1 MNERRRR
8 RRRKRRKERR
18 EGIVECIVLGEKVCC
33 GGVIRDLAQPK
44 RDG

>member
-1 MNERRRR
+1 MNERW
-8 RRRKRRKERR
+8 RRRKRRKGRR
-18 EGIVECIVLGEKVCC
+18 EGIECIVLGEKVCC